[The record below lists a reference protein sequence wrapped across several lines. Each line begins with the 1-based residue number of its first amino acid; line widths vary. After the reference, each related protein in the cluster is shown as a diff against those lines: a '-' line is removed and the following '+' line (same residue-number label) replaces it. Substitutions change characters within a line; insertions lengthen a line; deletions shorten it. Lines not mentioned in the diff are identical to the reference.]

1 MNRTLIT
8 SIPSSMTQMALY
20 CPLIL
25 ASILTLL
32 VFSGNVMANSIQLKP
47 KLEDR
52 STPTHYSKIEIRDMG
67 FEIAKELRCPT
78 SPNQNLFDSQSRIAS
93 ELKGQIFLMLE
104 QGNSKQ
110 TIIDF
115 MVQRYGEKMRY
126 LPSLNSGT
134 AFLWLTPILLVLL
147 AISGV
152 YFFIRPK
159 LIVSARA
166 ESSTLISPQQDT
178 KNE

>member
-1 MNRTLIT
+1 MNRTQIT
-8 SIPSSMTQMALY
+8 SISSSTATMALH
-20 CPLIL
+20 CQLIL
-25 ASILTLL
+25 ASILALL
-32 VFSGNVMANSIQLKP
+32 LFSGGVMANSIQLKP

-52 STPTHYSKIEIRDMG
+52 STSTHYSKVEIRNLG

-104 QGNSKQ
+104 QGKSKQ
-110 TIIDF
+110 AIIDF

-134 AFLWLTPILLVLL
+134 VFLWLAPLLLVLM
-147 AISGV
+147 AIGGV

-159 LIVSARA
+159 LIVSPRA
-166 ESSTLISPQQDT
+166 TSSPLIPTTGQ
-178 KNE
+178 KE

>member
-1 MNRTLIT
+1 MNRTLKT
-8 SIPSSMTQMALY
+8 SIPSSMAKMALY

-25 ASILTLL
+25 ASIFALL
-32 VFSGNVMANSIQLKP
+32 VFSGNVMADSIQINNL
-47 KLEDR
+47 
-52 STPTHYSKIEIRDMG
+52 SAPTHYSKVEIRELG

-134 AFLWLTPILLVLL
+134 AFLWLAPLLLVLL
-147 AISGV
+147 AIGGV
-152 YFFIRPK
+152 YFFIRPE
-159 LIVSARA
+159 LIVSSRA
-166 ESSTLISPQQDT
+166 ESSTLISSQQDT